1 MQMLAEEQLHFVCSI
16 FIFAAAV
23 VPVYL
28 SVMLKGNLR
37 KLTII
42 LSIFV
47 LTHAAY
53 HVAGTLG
60 SDFLSES
67 VFGPIS
73 LAVLIYFGLFFLN
86 LTKEAKKEVVRNG

>member
-1 MQMLAEEQLHFVCSI
+1 MSTETELHFICGL

-23 VPVYL
+23 VPIYL

-42 LSIFV
+42 LSIFI

-60 SDFLSES
+60 LDFLSER
-67 VFGPIS
+67 VFEPIS
-73 LAVLIYFGLFFLN
+73 FVVLIYFGLFFLS
-86 LTKEAKKEVVRNG
+86 LTKERKRKVVSNG

>member
-1 MQMLAEEQLHFVCSI
+1 MSTVTDLHFVCSL

-23 VPVYL
+23 IPIYL

-37 KLTII
+37 KLTIM

-47 LTHAAY
+47 MIHSAY

-60 SDFLSES
+60 IDFLSEQ
-67 VFGPIS
+67 VFEPLSIV
-73 LAVLIYFGLFFLN
+73 ALIFFGLFYLK
-86 LTKEAKKEVVRNG
+86 LAKETKQMVRND

>member
-1 MQMLAEEQLHFVCSI
+1 MSTETELHFVCSL

-37 KLTII
+37 KLTIV

-47 LTHAAY
+47 LIHAGY

-60 SDFLSES
+60 IDFLSEDIFEPLS
-67 VFGPIS
+67 IAALMF
-73 LAVLIYFGLFFLN
+73 FGLYYLH
-86 LTKEAKKEVVRNG
+86 LTKEPKEVVRNG

>member
-1 MQMLAEEQLHFVCSI
+1 MSTETELHFICGL
-16 FIFAAAV
+16 FILAAAV

-47 LTHAAY
+47 LIHAAY
-53 HVAGTLG
+53 HVTGTLG
-60 SDFLSES
+60 IDFLSEG
-67 VFGPIS
+67 VFEPLSIV
-73 LAVLIYFGLFFLN
+73 ALIFFGLYYMK
-86 LTKEAKKEVVRNG
+86 LTRNAKQMVRNE

>member
-1 MQMLAEEQLHFVCSI
+1 MQMLTEEQLHFVCSI

-23 VPVYL
+23 LPVYL

-47 LTHAAY
+47 LIHAAY

-60 SDFLSES
+60 IDFLAEG
-67 VFGPIS
+67 VFEPLSIV
-73 LAVLIYFGLFFLN
+73 ALIFFGLFYINF
-86 LTKEAKKEVVRNG
+86 TRKAKQVVRNE

>member
-1 MQMLAEEQLHFVCSI
+1 MMLTGEELHFVCGL

-23 VPVYL
+23 VPIYL
-28 SVMLKGNLR
+28 SVVLQGNLR

-47 LTHAAY
+47 LIHAAY

-60 SDFLSES
+60 IDFLAEG
-67 VFGPIS
+67 VFEPLSIV
-73 LAVLIYFGLFFLN
+73 ALIFFGLFYLN
-86 LTKEAKKEVVRNG
+86 LTRKAKQVVRNE

>member
-1 MQMLAEEQLHFVCSI
+1 MLTETELHFICGL

-23 VPVYL
+23 VPIYL

-42 LSIFV
+42 LSIFL

-60 SDFLSES
+60 WDFLSEG
-67 VFGPIS
+67 VFEPIS
-73 LAVLIYFGLFFLN
+73 FAVLIYFGLFFLN
-86 LTKEAKKEVVRNG
+86 LTKGEKKVAVRNG

>member
-1 MQMLAEEQLHFVCSI
+1 MSTETELHFICGL

-23 VPVYL
+23 VPIYL

-47 LTHAAY
+47 LIHAAY

-60 SDFLSES
+60 MDFLAEG
-67 VFGPIS
+67 VFEPLSIV
-73 LAVLIYFGLFFLN
+73 ALIFFGLFYLN
-86 LTKEAKKEVVRNG
+86 FTRKAKQVVRNE